1 MSWLTTIWTV
11 IASACLTLAAIH
23 VHVWMWQRQA
33 VGNAAFALLAAS
45 VAGMA
50 YAEVHLLHADTTSEF
65 GRMLWW
71 YQIPIWTGFIALV
84 CFVLFHLHA
93 GRAWLGVAA
102 IGLRTIVIVANL
114 FSSPSINFRE
124 ITSLEKVPFL
134 GEAVSVA
141 RGVPNP
147 WLVVAH
153 GSLLVLILFI
163 ADATWDL
170 WRRREWRRAVTIG
183 GSLILFVA
191 VGTVSA
197 I

>member
-71 YQIPIWTGFIALV
+71 YQITIWTGLIAPV
-84 CFVLFHLHA
+84 AFVLFPFHPGRVRMAVA
-93 GRAWLGVAA
+93 G
-102 IGLRTIVIVANL
+102 
-114 FSSPSINFRE
+114 
-124 ITSLEKVPFL
+124 
-134 GEAVSVA
+134 
-141 RGVPNP
+141 
-147 WLVVAH
+147 
-153 GSLLVLILFI
+153 
-163 ADATWDL
+163 
-170 WRRREWRRAVTIG
+170 
-183 GSLILFVA
+183 
-191 VGTVSA
+191 
-197 I
+197 